1 MSRLYR
7 LIKSAPAARS
17 TSWIRPMAKFS
28 FAHRARTSWPRW
40 CRDGHTRAPIAEHLA
55 RTSGRPM
62 EVIDCG
68 YSAWSDGVVIPPTA
82 P

>member
-1 MSRLYR
+1 
-7 LIKSAPAARS
+7 
-17 TSWIRPMAKFS
+17 MAKFS

-68 YSAWSDGVVIPPTA
+68 YSGAWQPCAFVVLPDLLPDVPLSRRTTRA
-82 P
+82 VVRSRR